1 MRTDQIKSKRKMSRN
16 SNVSMNEEDDDQG
29 MNEQF
34 MEIDESNNFT
44 EGNV

>member
-1 MRTDQIKSKRKMSRN
+1 MSRN